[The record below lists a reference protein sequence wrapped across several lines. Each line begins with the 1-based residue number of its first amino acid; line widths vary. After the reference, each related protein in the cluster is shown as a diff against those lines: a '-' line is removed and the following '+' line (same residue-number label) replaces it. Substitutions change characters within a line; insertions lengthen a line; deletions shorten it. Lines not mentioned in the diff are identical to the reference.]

1 MPAPVYTESMA
12 RIWLV
17 FAGLSGAAAVI
28 LGAVGAHKLE
38 VSTAAR
44 AQWDL
49 AVQYQLMHA
58 VLLAALALGGHPRAG
73 VTRIATWCVAVGMLL
88 FCGTLYVQAATGAP
102 PIRNLAPTGGTFLIV
117 GWLLLAFAGVRGRR
131 AP

>member
-1 MPAPVYTESMA
+1 MA
-12 RIWLV
+12 RIWLM

-38 VSTAAR
+38 VSTTAR

-49 AVQYQLMHA
+49 ATQYQLLHT
-58 VLLAALALGGHPRAG
+58 VLIAALALVGLPRAG
-73 VTRIATWCVAVGMLL
+73 AGRIATWCLAAGMLL
-88 FCGTLYVQAATGAP
+88 FCGTLYVQAVTGAP
-102 PIRNLAPTGGTFLIV
+102 PIRNLAPTGGTLLTV
-117 GWLLLAFAGVRGRR
+117 GWLLLAVIGVRSRR